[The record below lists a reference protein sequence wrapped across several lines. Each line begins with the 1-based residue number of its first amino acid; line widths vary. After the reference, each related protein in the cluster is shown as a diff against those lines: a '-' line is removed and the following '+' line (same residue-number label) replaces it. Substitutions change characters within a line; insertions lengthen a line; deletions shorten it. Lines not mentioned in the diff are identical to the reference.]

1 MALLCR
7 PLCWGRATVY
17 VHHKPHRAPLGGRAC
32 SQSPEHTLTCMVFS
46 HFAIY
51 LKFMHVEHTKKFL
64 LLQNMAKRLKKK
76 IYYCTLVAIEIN
88 FIMHV
93 EPLIILVKLQFKPIL
108 HVFL

>member
-7 PLCWGRATVY
+7 PLCWGRATAY
-17 VHHKPHRAPLGGRAC
+17 VHHKPHTTPLWGRAC

-51 LKFMHVEHTKKFL
+51 LEFMHVEHKKISVV
-64 LLQNMAKRLKKK
+64 AKCGKTVKKK

-88 FIMHV
+88 FIVH
-93 EPLIILVKLQFKPIL
+93 
-108 HVFL
+108 